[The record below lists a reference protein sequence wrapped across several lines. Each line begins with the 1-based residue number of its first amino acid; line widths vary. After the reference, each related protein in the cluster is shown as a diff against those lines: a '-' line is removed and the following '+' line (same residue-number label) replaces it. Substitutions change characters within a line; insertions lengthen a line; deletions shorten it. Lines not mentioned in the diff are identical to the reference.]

1 MTARVSGSRSAT
13 YRRLDWQLML
23 TIGRPHLR
31 AADPQASSSAVAPP
45 PEVPRDE
52 TASHRGEDQ
61 ARERVTRMLV
71 GYRRPARLL
80 SSLLAPDNRC
90 RMGTA
95 ARRVKSAAVR
105 PVPGG
110 CPGPRIAAPGTPAGA
125 DVRVSEGLSG
135 SGTPVAGSSGSHERT
150 PAADRYPQAANM
162 QALFASVLSARSEVR
177 TT

>member
-80 SSLLAPDNRC
+80 GLRGFEWLRNAGSRVRVARASRHAPGAYPVATPVSRPFPLGAP
-90 RMGTA
+90 RPSPP
-95 ARRVKSAAVR
+95 ARRLSPARPRPERAHVTKPVSPLEALEFAA
-105 PVPGG
+105 
-110 CPGPRIAAPGTPAGA
+110 
-125 DVRVSEGLSG
+125 LSWRG
-135 SGTPVAGSSGSHERT
+135 
-150 PAADRYPQAANM
+150 
-162 QALFASVLSARSEVR
+162 
-177 TT
+177 